1 MTALTSYHKLDGKK
15 HTHLFCHSSRG
26 QKPEI
31 SFTRPKSRCWQG
43 CASKENLFLVS
54 SSFLR
59 LPAFLG
65 LSVSLQTLSPWSHH
79 FLLFYIYLLSL
90 CLSLLRALVMA
101 FKPHLGNTGSSPHL
115 VHLMI
120 LNHICKDPLSTY
132 SHIYRSMVK
141 TWISFGWAFSASHS
155 ACMYLLHN

>member
-1 MTALTSYHKLDGKK
+1 MAKS
-15 HTHLFCHSSRG
+15 THIYSVTVLEARN
-26 QKPEI
+26 
-31 SFTRPKSRCWQG
+31 PKSVSPGRNQG
-43 CASKENLFLVS
+43 VGRAVRLRSLFLVS